1 MVHSMSRDQYRRWGV
16 GGATLLILASGA
28 LVAEEPTPAAQAGFN
43 AYVARVESRLAEQHQ
58 SAASFL
64 APVDRARLRN
74 GEVIIEKLT
83 PEPGAELPGALIHD
97 WRGTAFVPGAH
108 GEDFVR
114 LLKDLPAY
122 PRVFAPEVLSAGSVV
137 REGDRIEATLRVKQQ
152 HVITVVLDTD
162 YDISFSQ
169 LDAAHG
175 SSLLRSTRVVEIDAP
190 GTAHERA
197 LSASEQHGFLWQM
210 NLYWS
215 YEERDGGLYLQL
227 ESVSLSRS
235 IPTGLGWLIGPFV
248 ESVPKESLEFT
259 LRGAQNA
266 LKK

>member
-1 MVHSMSRDQYRRWGV
+1 MGRAQTSRRFAA
-16 GGATLLILASGA
+16 GAVVLFLTAASILA
-28 LVAEEPTPAAQAGFN
+28 AEVPTPAAVAGFN
-43 AYVARVESRLAEQHQ
+43 SYVGRVEARLAEQHR
-58 SAASFL
+58 SGETFL
-64 APVDRARLRN
+64 GPVDRARLRN
-74 GEVIIEKLT
+74 GDVTIEKLT
-83 PEPGAELPGALIHD
+83 PASGAELPGALIHD

-122 PRVFAPEVLSAGSVV
+122 PRIFAPEVLRGESVV
-137 REGDRIEATLRVKQQ
+137 NDGDRIEANLRVKQQ
-152 HVITVVLDTD
+152 HMITVVLDTA
-162 YDISFSQ
+162 YDIRFSR
-169 LDAAHG
+169 LDAQHG
-175 SSLLRSTRVVEIDAP
+175 SAILRSTRVVEIDAP
-190 GTAHERA
+190 GTNHERA

-235 IPTGLGWLIGPFV
+235 IPTGLGWLIRSFV
-248 ESVPKESLEFT
+248 ESVPRESLEFT
-259 LRGAQNA
+259 LRGMQNA

>member
-1 MVHSMSRDQYRRWGV
+1 MTRDRVRSWRV
-16 GGATLLILASGA
+16 GAATLLIVASGA
-28 LVAEEPTPAAQAGFN
+28 LVAEEPTPAAQGGFN
-43 AYVARVESRLAEQHQ
+43 AYVARVESRMAEQHR
-58 SAASFL
+58 SAATFL
-64 APVDRARLRN
+64 APVDRAGLRS
-74 GEVIIEKLT
+74 GQVVIEKLT
-83 PEPGAELPGALIHD
+83 PAEGAELPGALIHD

-137 REGDRIEATLRVKQQ
+137 KEGDRIEATLRVKQQ
-152 HVITVVLDTD
+152 HVITVVLDTA

-190 GTAHERA
+190 GTDHEHA

-210 NLYWS
+210 DLYWS
-215 YEERDGGLYLQL
+215 YEEGDGGLYLQL